1 MNQVVD
7 ITDLRERHLDM
18 MIKLAFDLDDAEET
32 QRLLNEPDAEL
43 SAEDER
49 LADEILAA
57 AFQKADERAKAQRW
71 QQRRASIRHA
81 MPRLAL
87 IASCL
92 ILALTIAAP
101 IAIASSPVLRSRV
114 MRLLIQVDEEQGRA
128 TFEFAADPDAAF
140 DVPEGW
146 EGEYCPSYIPDGFS
160 VWNIEQIISVME
172 YRPSDDPENP
182 DDYRQLFFGEFDD
195 EFTGYSGTDNTD
207 ISYIDIQGRTGM
219 LIDGYTGDLHTVNI
233 TWANDTNWFF
243 VVGYAMDTDVVIEV
257 ARSVRKIVE

>member
-18 MIKLAFDLDDAEET
+18 MIKLAFDLDDAENM
-32 QRLLNEPDAEL
+32 QRLLDEPDAEL

-57 AFQKADERAKAQRW
+57 AFQKADERAKAQRR
-71 QQRRASIRHA
+71 QHRRASIRHA

-128 TFEFAADPDAAF
+128 IFDFVADPDAAF

-146 EGEYCPSYIPDGFS
+146 LGEYFPSYIPEGFS
-160 VWNIEQIISVME
+160 VWRVDENMAVVE
-172 YRPSDDPENP
+172 YRTANGA
-182 DDYRQLFFGEFDD
+182 QLYIGEFS
-195 EFTGYSGTDNTD
+195 EGTGSMVGTDDTD
-207 ISYIDIQGRTGM
+207 IWYTDIHGATAQV
-219 LIDGYTGDLHTVNI
+219 IDGNTEIDHTVTI
-233 TWANDTNWFF
+233 TWANETKFFMVAGNGVDTG
-243 VVGYAMDTDVVIEV
+243 VAIEF
-257 ARSVRKIVE
+257 ARSVKKIVE

>member
-32 QRLLNEPDAEL
+32 QRLLDEPDEDL
-43 SAEDER
+43 SAKDER
-49 LADEILAA
+49 LADEILAT
-57 AFQKADERAKAQRW
+57 AFQKADERAKAQRR
-71 QQRRASIRHA
+71 QQRRTSVRHA

-128 TFEFAADPDAAF
+128 IFEFAADPDAAF

-146 EGEYCPSYIPDGFS
+146 LGEYFPSYIPDGFS
-160 VWNIEQIISVME
+160 YWHYDPIVMSVE
-172 YRPSDDPENP
+172 YRGTGEN
-182 DDYRQLFFGEFDD
+182 QHVFFGEYG
-195 EFTGYSGTDNTD
+195 ENSTGFSGTDGAT
-207 ISYIDIQGRTGM
+207 ISYVDIHGNNAMVLEGDM
-219 LIDGYTGDLHTVNI
+219 DDGIFTVSI
-233 TWANDTNWFF
+233 TWANDSKWFF
-243 VVGYAMDTDVVIEV
+243 IDAYDVDTEIAIEI
-257 ARSVRKIVE
+257 ARSVRKIVK

>member
-18 MIKLAFDLDDAEET
+18 MIKLAFDLDDAEDM
-32 QRLLNEPDAEL
+32 QRLLDEPDAEL

-57 AFQKADERAKAQRW
+57 AFQKADERTKAQRR
-71 QQRRASIRHA
+71 QHRRASIRHA

-128 TFEFAADPDAAF
+128 IFEFAADPDAAF

-146 EGEYCPSYIPDGFS
+146 LGEYFPSYIPEGFS
-160 VWNIEQIISVME
+160 YWHYDPIVMSIE
-172 YRPSDDPENP
+172 YRGSGEN
-182 DDYRQLFFGEFDD
+182 QHIFFGEYD
-195 EFTGYSGTDNTD
+195 ENSTGFSGIDGAT
-207 ISYIDIQGRTGM
+207 ISYINIHGNNAMM
-219 LIDGYTGDLHTVNI
+219 LEGNMDGGIYMVSI
-233 TWANDTNWFF
+233 TWANDSKWFF
-243 VVGYAMDTDVVIEV
+243 VDTYEVDKDVAVRIAE
-257 ARSVRKIVE
+257 SVRKIVE

>member
-18 MIKLAFDLDDAEET
+18 MIKLAFDLDDAEDM

-43 SAEDER
+43 SADDER

-57 AFQKADERAKAQRW
+57 AFQKADERAKAQRR
-71 QQRRASIRHA
+71 QQRRASVRHA

-128 TFEFAADPDAAF
+128 IFEFAADPDAAF

-146 EGEYCPSYIPDGFS
+146 LGEYFPSYIPERLTF
-160 VWNIEQIISVME
+160 WNIDQLISTAE
-172 YRPSDDPENP
+172 YRGGGDQ
-182 DDYRQLFFGEFDD
+182 QLFFGEYESDA
-195 EFTGYSGTDNTD
+195 TGYSGTDNTEM
-207 ISYIDIQGRTGM
+207 SYIDIQGRTGM

-233 TWANDTNWFF
+233 TWANDTHWFS
-243 VVGYAMDTDVVIEV
+243 VIGYAMDTEVVIEV
-257 ARSVRKIVE
+257 ARSVKKIVE